1 MLLLLLFYCCR
12 GLASPILKNY
22 INDNTRSDIRA
33 TVLSIRPF
41 LVYVL
46 FALLFPVMGWVGD
59 LASWSSALMVAG
71 VFFAVSG
78 SVLILLLYREQ
89 KQTAIVSPLDAVD
102 ISGD

>member
-1 MLLLLLFYCCR
+1 MAGIGAVVSLSFLGLGYAGHYAAMLLLLLFYCCR

-71 VFFAVSG
+71 VFLQCLEV
-78 SVLILLLYREQ
+78 Y
-89 KQTAIVSPLDAVD
+89 
-102 ISGD
+102 